1 MANKKNANGNLF
13 TRYKRREMRLVE
25 ILDKRTRNGKDRENV
40 DPVWQKHSFTPE
52 GERVW
57 SF

>member
-1 MANKKNANGNLF
+1 MANNTGGRILRNLEIH
-13 TRYKRREMRLVE
+13 TRRLVKE
-25 ILDKRTRNGKDRENV
+25 IDKRTDNGKDRENV
-40 DPVWQKHSFTPE
+40 DPIWQKHKTTSS

>member
-1 MANKKNANGNLF
+1 MAGKNANGKIFSKFKNA
-13 TRYKRREMRLVE
+13 EERLLR
-25 ILDKRTRNGKDRENV
+25 IIDKRTDNGKDRENV
-40 DPVWQKHSFTPE
+40 DPVWQKHKITAA

>member
-1 MANKKNANGNLF
+1 MANKNYAGAQ
-13 TRYKRREMRLVE
+13 YMRALAKE
-25 ILDKRTRNGKDRENV
+25 DRLIRKIDKRTDNGKDRENV
-40 DPVWQKHSFTPE
+40 DPVWQKHKTTSS